1 MNKYER
7 YLQRVEELQA
17 KGYRIVDK
25 NVLDEAQYE
34 TLHKIFS
41 TSSKPSKNIPRDLAR
56 QSVTLSVKQVRAIK
70 KAYPGMTHIEIR
82 GLSLTEA
89 SGIMGARE
97 VADGYSAQQ
106 WS

>member
-1 MNKYER
+1 MTSYER
-7 YLQRVEELQA
+7 YLQRVQELQA

-25 NVLDEAQYE
+25 NILDEAQYE
-34 TLHKIFS
+34 IVHKMFS
-41 TSSKPSKNIPRDLAR
+41 PTSKNVPRDLAR

-70 KAYPGMTHIEIR
+70 KAYPGMTHVEIR

-89 SGIMGARE
+89 AGIMAEGK
-97 VADGYSAQQ
+97 VDGYSAQQ